1 MSTAHHTSGGPAQ
14 CHLSPPTLSGH
25 LHCKL
30 STEEKPSELCIA
42 YFFTVLIVLLFS
54 ARDNMNSNCDDM
66 NLVSAN
72 YSSDAMM

>member
-1 MSTAHHTSGGPAQ
+1 MSAAHHTSGGPDQ
-14 CHLSPPTLSGH
+14 CHLSPPTLSGY

-30 STEEKPSELCIA
+30 STEEKPLHCIA
-42 YFFTVLIVLLFS
+42 YFFTRLIVLLFS